1 MDLKNYLDFE
11 KEALSVAQ
19 RRIELEKQNAE
30 GKLPKKMKIEAERL
44 RLDVKE
50 KRLVRHMYR
59 ALTPWQKTLVAR
71 HGQRPHARDYIEHL
85 IEGFQPL
92 AGDRRFSD
100 DAAMIAGLGYFNGQ
114 AVAVLGTEKGSN
126 TKDRVKH
133 NFGMPKPDGYR
144 KAERIM
150 LMADKFNLPLIT
162 FVDTPGAFPGVEAEA
177 RGQAEAIAK
186 CIETSLNLNVPV
198 VSVITGEGGSGGA
211 LAIATAD
218 KVLMLEH
225 SIYSVISPEGCAA
238 ILWKDSASAPQAA
251 EALKLTAQ
259 HLQELKVIDG
269 IIKEPVG
276 GAHRDHDLTFK
287 RTAAAIQDALQAL
300 KRRKTSHA
308 VARRKRFLDI
318 K

>member
-1 MDLKNYLDFE
+1 LKNFLDFE
-11 KEALSVAQ
+11 KDALTVAQ
-19 RRIELEKQNAE
+19 KRIELEKLNAE
-30 GKLPKKMKIEAERL
+30 GKLPKKTKIEAERL

-50 KRLVRHMYR
+50 KRLVRHLYR

-71 HGQRPHARDYIEHL
+71 HGHRPHAKDYIEQL

-92 AGDRRFSD
+92 AGDRRFAD

-150 LMADKFNLPLIT
+150 LLADKFGLPLIT

-186 CIETSLNLNVPV
+186 CIETSLNLNVPI

-259 HLQELKVIDG
+259 HLIELKVIDG

-287 RTAAAIQDALQAL
+287 RTAKAMQEALQSL
-300 KRRKTSHA
+300 KRRKTPHA
-308 VARRKRFLDI
+308 QARRKRFLDI

>member
-11 KEALSVAQ
+11 KDALAVAQ

-30 GKLPKKMKIEAERL
+30 GKLPKKTKIELERL

-59 ALTPWQKTLVAR
+59 ALSPWQKTLVAR
-71 HGQRPHARDYIEHL
+71 HSHRPHAKDYIEQL

-92 AGDRRFSD
+92 AGDRRFAD

-150 LMADKFNLPLIT
+150 LLADKFNLPLIT

-186 CIETSLNLNVPV
+186 CIETSLNLNVPI

-211 LAIATAD
+211 LAVATAD

-259 HLQELKVIDG
+259 HLQDLKVIDG

-276 GAHRDHDLTFK
+276 GAHRDHALTFK
-287 RTAAAIQDALQAL
+287 RTAKAVQDALQSL
-300 KRRKTSHA
+300 KRRKTAHA

>member
-1 MDLKNYLDFE
+1 MDLKNFLDFE

-30 GKLPKKMKIEAERL
+30 GNLPKKTKIELERK

-50 KRLVRHMYR
+50 KRLVRHLYR
-59 ALTPWQKTLVAR
+59 ALTPWQKTQVAR
-71 HGQRPHARDYIEHL
+71 HGNRPHAKDYIEHL

-92 AGDRRFSD
+92 AGDRRFAD
-100 DAAMIAGLGYFNGQ
+100 DAAMVAGLGYFNGQ

-144 KAERIM
+144 KAERVM

-186 CIETSLNLNVPV
+186 CIETSLNINVPFV
-198 VSVITGEGGSGGA
+198 CVITGEGGSGGA
-211 LAIATAD
+211 LAVATAD

-276 GAHRDHDLTFK
+276 GAHRDHELTFK
-287 RTAAAIQDALQAL
+287 RTGKAIQDALQSL
-300 KRRKTSHA
+300 NRRKTAHA
-308 VARRKRFLDI
+308 LARRKRFLDI
-318 K
+318 R